1 MINYIFE
8 IISFCASIVMYCKD
22 DIKAMTIWLAA
33 AVMFGFAGAIVEI
46 FFSRKRS
53 HKEVKND

>member
-33 AVMFGFAGAIVEI
+33 AVMFGFAGAIVDI
-46 FFSRKRS
+46 FYSRK
-53 HKEVKND
+53 HNKEEHHG

>member
-8 IISFCASIVMYCKD
+8 IIAFCASIVMYCKD

-33 AVMFGFAGAIVEI
+33 TVMFGFAGALVDIFIVK
-46 FFSRKRS
+46 RRS
-53 HKEVKND
+53 HKEVKNG